1 MYTRELKEAPEY
13 PVFNREPNF
22 GSYTGNFK
30 FFDISGMKR
39 PYGGF
44 PIPAAV
50 TKLRIFGFSRF
61 MFCTEEFIGETFFFS
76 NPFFAYMET
85 IVWDRETGSRH
96 IYRKA
101 IFDRLTRIPRKV
113 EGGVTACRTKRKF
126 ARISIREGI
135 KNVALELDFSGSR
148 SKRKQDKK
156 PAFQAKITLSSA
168 AAGGSVFS
176 TLIPYVTRRRCQA
189 SFFAVGYSG
198 GEIIWRGKPRRIQGA
213 ALFEMKKAYFSLRT
227 KTSGVYG
234 FSLHEG
240 RILAFHIGD
249 SVSKDDFNCNNNVL
263 FYDGKITPLPPVRIT
278 RPYGSSGEWIIQDTE
293 NMVDLKFLPVSVHA
307 NKKSLFV
314 VRTQYKTIYG
324 NYEGVLK
331 TADGEDLVLKDF
343 PGIAKKILLR
353 M

>member
-13 PVFNREPNF
+13 PVFNREANF
-22 GSYTGNFK
+22 GSYTGNFR

-61 MFCTEEFIGETFFFS
+61 MFCTGEFIGETMFFS

-85 IVWDRETGSRH
+85 VIWDRETGAKHVYS
-96 IYRKA
+96 KP

-113 EGGVTACRTKRKF
+113 EGGVTACRAKRKF
-126 ARISIREGI
+126 ARIMIRNGI
-135 KNVALELDFSGSR
+135 KNIALELNFSGAHT
-148 SKRKQDKK
+148 KRHKDKK
-156 PAFQAKITLSSA
+156 PALLAKLILSSA
-168 AAGGSVFS
+168 AAGGAVFS
-176 TLIPYVTRRRCQA
+176 ALTPYVTRRRCQA
-189 SFFAVGYSG
+189 SFYSAGYAG
-198 GEIIWRGKPRRIQGA
+198 GEVVRGEKPRRIQGA
-213 ALFEMKKAYFSLRT
+213 ALFEMQKAYFSLRT
-227 KTSGVYG
+227 KTSGVYA

-240 RILAFHIGD
+240 RVLAFHIGD
-249 SVSKDDFNCNNNVL
+249 SVSKDDFNCNSNVL
-263 FYDGKITPLPPVRIT
+263 FYDGKTTPLPPVRIT

-293 NMVDLKFLPVSVHA
+293 NMVDLKFLPCSVHSR
-307 NKKSLFV
+307 KKSLFV
-314 VRTQYKTIYG
+314 VRTQYKIVYG

-331 TADGEDLVLKDF
+331 TADGQDIVLKDF
-343 PGIAKKILLR
+343 PGIAKKLLLR